1 MKIDVLQ
8 VESKEKNEFEIKY
21 NDTLQYK
28 AKLPFISINEPLN
41 LEKLRS
47 IKILDVNGNEIYT
60 TDYKY
65 IENFKEEFIPMK
77 FLITGSQKFN
87 QLLFT
92 SDKNIIKIYSLCFNL
107 CEPISLL
114 VRAKKNDPFLYLETI
129 YLYAMIYS
137 HTKYM

>member
-8 VESKEKNEFEIKY
+8 VESEGKNEFEIKY
-21 NDTLQYK
+21 NDILQYK

-47 IKILDVNGNEIYT
+47 IKILDVNENEIYT

-92 SDKNIIKIYSLCFNL
+92 SDKNIIN
-107 CEPISLL
+107 
-114 VRAKKNDPFLYLETI
+114 
-129 YLYAMIYS
+129 
-137 HTKYM
+137 